1 MLGGATAPGAGPA
14 MPIIVA
20 LPTFFAGAAPAR
32 GITGA
37 GMGDGGSI
45 AIGGGGGF
53 VMGDGMLLGRS
64 VGAPVAT
71 VRAPSSS
78 SQGFSSSWGFS

>member
-1 MLGGATAPGAGPA
+1 

-20 LPTFFAGAAPAR
+20 LPTFFGGAF

-37 GMGDGGSI
+37 AIAGGGSI
-45 AIGGGGGF
+45 AIGGGGGGF

>member
-1 MLGGATAPGAGPA
+1 

-20 LPTFFAGAAPAR
+20 LPTFFGGAPPAR

-37 GMGDGGSI
+37 GMGGGGSI
-45 AIGGGGGF
+45 GIAGGGF